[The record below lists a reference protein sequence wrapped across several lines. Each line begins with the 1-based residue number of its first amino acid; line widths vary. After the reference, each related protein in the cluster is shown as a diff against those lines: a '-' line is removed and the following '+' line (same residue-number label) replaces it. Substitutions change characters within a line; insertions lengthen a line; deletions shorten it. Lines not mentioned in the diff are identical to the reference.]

1 MNIKDRLSYH
11 TWNIGFIEK
20 SAADVVSGADSEFEV
35 HWLQHGYKDRFFA
48 DPFIL
53 SADDLT
59 VKVLV
64 EDFPYYRKRG
74 MISMLTVDRKTYTLI
89 DRKVILKQPFHMSY
103 PFIQRNPDGSVRWVA
118 PEASAS
124 GNLYRYTIDRNSGL
138 LTNQTVLVN
147 EPLLDST
154 VVSYQGKFWLFC
166 TKRGVDSNSKLY
178 IYYSDNPDGPWIP
191 HKKNPVVDSLS
202 MARPAGN
209 FVQAGEEVYR
219 VIQKCDRHYG
229 EAMNVARLTDLT
241 EDSFGETFVKEI
253 RTKDNLYSW
262 SFHTLNGYG
271 DTCVVDG
278 VRVDFKPLRRVVY
291 EFANLMVKL
300 FKL

>member
-1 MNIKDRLSYH
+1 MLVIILIYSPKSLKTNIECMNIKDRLSYH

-124 GNLYRYTIDRNSGL
+124 GNLYRYTIDRNSG
-138 LTNQTVLVN
+138 
-147 EPLLDST
+147 
-154 VVSYQGKFWLFC
+154 FF
-166 TKRGVDSNSKLY
+166 
-178 IYYSDNPDGPWIP
+178 
-191 HKKNPVVDSLS
+191 
-202 MARPAGN
+202 
-209 FVQAGEEVYR
+209 
-219 VIQKCDRHYG
+219 
-229 EAMNVARLTDLT
+229 
-241 EDSFGETFVKEI
+241 
-253 RTKDNLYSW
+253 
-262 SFHTLNGYG
+262 
-271 DTCVVDG
+271 
-278 VRVDFKPLRRVVY
+278 
-291 EFANLMVKL
+291 
-300 FKL
+300 

>member
-1 MNIKDRLSYH
+1 
-11 TWNIGFIEK
+11 
-20 SAADVVSGADSEFEV
+20 
-35 HWLQHGYKDRFFA
+35 
-48 DPFIL
+48 
-53 SADDLT
+53 
-59 VKVLV
+59 
-64 EDFPYYRKRG
+64 
-74 MISMLTVDRKTYTLI
+74 
-89 DRKVILKQPFHMSY
+89 
-103 PFIQRNPDGSVRWVA
+103 
-118 PEASAS
+118 
-124 GNLYRYTIDRNSGL
+124 
-138 LTNQTVLVN
+138 
-147 EPLLDST
+147 
-154 VVSYQGKFWLFC
+154 
-166 TKRGVDSNSKLY
+166 
-178 IYYSDNPDGPWIP
+178 
-191 HKKNPVVDSLS
+191 

-219 VIQKCDRHYG
+219 VIQECDRHYG

-253 RTKDNLYSW
+253 RAKDNLYSW